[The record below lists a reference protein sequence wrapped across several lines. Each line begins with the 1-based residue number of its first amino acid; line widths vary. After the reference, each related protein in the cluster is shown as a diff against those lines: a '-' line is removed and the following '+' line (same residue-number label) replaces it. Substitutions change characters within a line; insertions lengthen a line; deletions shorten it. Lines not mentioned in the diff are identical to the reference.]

1 MVSNSWKN
9 PMFSIKNE
17 QKLNYVLKEWSSF
30 TGKGNWM
37 CGNQIY
43 LIKWQAEQ
51 NKIVHSTKTF
61 F

>member
-1 MVSNSWKN
+1 
-9 PMFSIKNE
+9 
-17 QKLNYVLKEWSSF
+17 
-30 TGKGNWM
+30 M